1 MNKLIIFPTDTVYG
15 IGASIYDL
23 DNINKIYEIKGRSF
37 DKQLPVLCSSIEQIE
52 SFAVIDNNVLK
63 LAKAF
68 WPGALTLILKTKD
81 EYFKFSGERTI
92 GVRIPNHILALSLL
106 EKYGPLKTTSINDS
120 GSVPLN
126 DYETIYEKYNNKVS
140 YIYKNTEASI
150 GLASTIVSLVD
161 DVKILRLGNIT
172 LEQIK
177 ESLK

>member
-1 MNKLIIFPTDTVYG
+1 M
-15 IGASIYDL
+15 
-23 DNINKIYEIKGRSF
+23 
-37 DKQLPVLCSSIEQIE
+37 
-52 SFAVIDNNVLK
+52 
-63 LAKAF
+63 
-68 WPGALTLILKTKD
+68 
-81 EYFKFSGERTI
+81 
-92 GVRIPNHILALSLL
+92 
-106 EKYGPLKTTSINDS
+106 
-120 GSVPLN
+120 PLN

>member
-1 MNKLIIFPTDTVYG
+1 MNKIIIFPTDTVYG
-15 IGASIYDL
+15 IGAPIYDL
-23 DNINKIYEIKGRSF
+23 DSIKKIYEIKGRSF

-52 SFAVIDNNVLK
+52 KFAVVNDETLK
-63 LAKAF
+63 LARNF

-81 EYFKFSGERTI
+81 DYYKFSGEKTI
-92 GVRIPNHILALSLL
+92 GVRIPNHKLALELL
-106 EKYGPLKTTSINDS
+106 NELGPLKTTSINDS
-120 GSVPLN
+120 GSEPLN
-126 DYETIYEKYNNKVS
+126 DYETIHQKYNNKVS